1 VINPGPC
8 RASQPVTALTG
19 ALGLWLQR
27 QGSPGPRFTAGCRPS
42 RSNPTAEA
50 FGCKLSID
58 PFFVE
63 TVRDIVGLY
72 LNPPD
77 NAMVVCVDEKTQI
90 QSMDSTQKHANVRA
104 WLAQRPR
111 FHVH

>member
-1 VINPGPC
+1 M
-8 RASQPVTALTG
+8 AAKTG
-19 ALGLWLQR
+19 ISRSTVHRWLQTFSLQPHR
-27 QGSPGPRFTAGCRPS
+27 QKSHRY
-42 RSNPTAEA
+42 AEA
-50 FGCKLSID
+50 FGYKLSID

-77 NAMVVCVDEKTQI
+77 KAMVLCVDGKTQI
-90 QSMDSTQKHANVRA
+90 QAMDSTQKHAKVRA
-104 WLAQRPR
+104 WLAQRRR